1 MSTRARASGRNEAL
15 FREINDYIAELSRSL
30 PAEDEF
36 EVLCECEQLG
46 CVQTIALSKAEYEA
60 ARASDLTFILI
71 PGHEAAEGE
80 RVVRESARYLLVE
93 KTSA

>member
-1 MSTRARASGRNEAL
+1 VATRTRALGRNEAL
-15 FREINDYIAELSRSL
+15 FREINDYIAELCRSL
-30 PAEDEF
+30 PAEDQF

-46 CVQTIALSKAEYEA
+46 CVQTIAVSKPEYEA
-60 ARASDLTFILI
+60 ARASDITFIVI

-80 RVVRESARYLLVE
+80 RVVLEGTRYLLVE